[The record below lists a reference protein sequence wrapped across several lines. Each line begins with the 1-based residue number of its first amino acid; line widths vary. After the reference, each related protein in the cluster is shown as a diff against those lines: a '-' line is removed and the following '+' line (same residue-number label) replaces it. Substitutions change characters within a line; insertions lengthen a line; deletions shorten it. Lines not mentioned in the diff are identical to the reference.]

1 MKITKTQLK
10 RIIKEE
16 LGAMRES
23 DEETG
28 PDLSYE
34 EQEQF
39 RAAYQEI
46 NGPNGSKL
54 SEPTRDAVREM
65 MYKLDLPVL

>member
-16 LGAMRES
+16 LGYMG
-23 DEETG
+23 DEEAG
-28 PDLSYE
+28 PDLSPE

-39 RAAYQEI
+39 MAAFQEI
-46 NGPNGSKL
+46 NGLKGSEL
-54 SEPTRDAVREM
+54 SESTRDAVREM
-65 MYKLDLPVL
+65 MYKLGLPVL